1 MKLSVQGEMREF
13 PDAATLLDVLVL
25 LGFDRRPGL
34 AIAVNQSVVPA
45 ANWGDSV
52 LQDGDELLLI
62 QATQGG

>member
-1 MKLSVQGEMREF
+1 
-13 PDAATLLDVLVL
+13 